1 MNLNIKDDL
10 NEYDKNLEAYR
21 VAIDNYLKRPTKLNK
36 TRIFERFMFLKQ
48 TRERIHRK
56 LRDDLCK

>member
-10 NEYDKNLEAYR
+10 DEFDKNLKSYR
-21 VAIDNYLKRPTKLNK
+21 FAIDNYLRRPTKLNK
-36 TRIFERFMFLKQ
+36 TRIFERYMFLKHI
-48 TRERIHRK
+48 RERIHRK